1 MDCLQRRSE
10 ISERLVCAAG
20 RSSSWGSIVEAM
32 RRPPA
37 WVEQHSNRDLSQLRR
52 YYHNFKYFPS
62 SLLWRQSPEWGFKT
76 IVIGGWSSVQWAV
89 LPWCLLCSCSPFYP
103 LLFCFFLFFFYP
115 VASWASFFLL
125 SVFNV
130 LSLHLRLLQRQ
141 SIPFCVALISLPP
154 SLNLLFFDPLFTLPS
169 LRLFFFPRRL
179 RWESIFCHVVGGG
192 PRRLDP
198 PDVWLPET
206 PEDGEHLAAEWVGGG
221 ESCRNHKGL
230 G

>member
-52 YYHNFKYFPS
+52 FYHNFKYFPS

-103 LLFCFFLFFFYP
+103 LLFCFFC
-115 VASWASFFLL
+115 FFL
-125 SVFNV
+125 SCG
-130 LSLHLRLLQRQ
+130 LLG
-141 SIPFCVALISLPP
+141 
-154 SLNLLFFDPLFTLPS
+154 LLFSSSLCLMFSLCISVSFSVSQSPS
-169 LRLFFFPRRL
+169 VSL
-179 RWESIFCHVVGGG
+179 
-192 PRRLDP
+192 
-198 PDVWLPET
+198 
-206 PEDGEHLAAEWVGGG
+206 
-221 ESCRNHKGL
+221 
-230 G
+230 